1 MKEKENINKF
11 TAKYGK
17 ELPYSVPD
25 GYFDSLPFRI
35 QEYCLTQSPVHTKQ
49 KVTVW
54 QAIRAQISL
63 AAGFVALAF
72 LAAGAYYVLQP
83 TSNTPSVLSND
94 DYIEIIQNNIYDFDE
109 ENLINEIQPYRLD
122 DSIQSYNDE
131 MIQYLLDQDIDY
143 TTLIEQY

>member
-1 MKEKENINKF
+1 MKEKENINEF
-11 TAKYGK
+11 TAKFGK

-35 QEYCLTQSPVHTKQ
+35 QEYCLTQSPVHRKQ

-54 QAIRAQISL
+54 QALKAQMSL

-109 ENLINEIQPYRLD
+109 ESLINEIQPYRLD
-122 DSIQSYNDE
+122 DSIQNHNDE